1 MKVKLCKRIL
11 ASAFALGLTLSMLPS
26 TALAAP
32 DDEVSVQADG
42 DANVEG
48 LNMDKTVTLK
58 NDGTYTINLEAYA
71 TGEVTIT
78 EEKVPLDIVL
88 VVDQSGS
95 MADPFTYTEE
105 QVRWEQY
112 DGSYSQAYSSEVYH
126 VCADGTYKV
135 LNVTREWVWNRG
147 GYNYTFSCSEPNCP
161 FGSHS
166 NQCLGAGWLQRP
178 NGLIGGADWGDQL
191 FQRVVD
197 SEETTRV
204 LALQTTLR
212 NFVSQVETDASEN
225 NLNHKIAIVGF
236 GSASGYGNN
245 TEILT
250 VAGDNTSIN
259 NDDSIGVAYY
269 DLDDNDYRSALV
281 DCNDGIVDD
290 AIGALATNGA
300 TRTDLGMD
308 MAKKVLATE
317 TDSTRKKVVIMFTD
331 GVPTS
336 SNTFDTGVAADAIE
350 YAHDMKDNDT
360 DIYTVGIFD
369 DADASTLISGI
380 SGNGESANANRFMH
394 ATSSNYPDATTWG
407 RYGDPAATNYYMT
420 AGDAE
425 QLNEVFDSIAQSVTG
440 STSVTLTEAAVMKDI
455 LEDGFI
461 LPSGI
466 AANPSQYVTVQT
478 AQWNGSYF
486 KEPGPASGLTVT
498 ADETNKTVSVTGFSY
513 KDHYCVEGI
522 EGGEKLI
529 VTIRG
534 IQATEDAVTGTPV
547 YTNAIGSGISEGNVL
562 VPFDRPQVTIA
573 KQSYVMDYAKTATI
587 NVDDITVSGLD
598 KASDETLNG
607 SANWTDSVKENYGV
621 MTKSGSTL
629 SYTPSTTQ
637 WDGYD
642 SFYAFGTDS
651 NNNNAWTKLSVIPA
665 NNVYYEDDFI
675 TNESNG
681 TVGIEYTGNWSN
693 VTDENPNSGTQEPVK
708 GDGNTETPNSG
719 IHGGW
724 ENSSLA
730 DDTLYSDGTAHKL
743 ENGATATFTFTGTGV
758 DIYSRTNT
766 ETGYVVAQLF
776 RYDNEG
782 GTEKEVLTQSYVI
795 DNYAESGDYYQ
806 IPTVAFTCPEYGKY
820 KVKLTVASTSDGRST
835 YYIDGIRVYN
845 PLSESQKTDSTV
857 SEAYG
862 DELGATFIEVR
873 DILLDAAGLETD
885 ADGNVIIPDTTLT
898 GAVFLD
904 GTNGNTYN
912 VGEYFEYGPK
922 NEVYIAKDQ
931 AIVISVNPYET
942 VDIGLKAPEGTTA
955 YALVTND
962 IDAGAEE
969 TVANT
974 IISSASD
981 LYYPVTANGG
991 GLIMIKNVEDSL
1003 LSVTKLKTTSSTGLT
1018 SFSLADAIAYANEFD
1033 SLPVV
1038 DYTAAPSDEG
1048 ELDTEEPSE
1057 PAEEPS
1063 DEEGDVVID
1072 NPDETLDQDEQPE
1085 QSRPI
1090 KTWFENLINGI
1101 LNMFGRW

>member
-1 MKVKLCKRIL
+1 MKAKLGKRIL
-11 ASAFALGLTLSMLPS
+11 VSAFALGLTLSMLPS
-26 TALAAP
+26 TVFAAP
-32 DDEVSVQADG
+32 VASNDGTSAQAEG

-48 LNMDKTVTLK
+48 LNTEKTVTLEK
-58 NDGTYTINLEAYA
+58 DGTYTINLNAYA
-71 TGEVTIT
+71 TGEVKIT

-95 MADPFTYTEE
+95 MADPFTTDYQVKYE
-105 QVRWEQY
+105 QF
-112 DGSYSQAYSSEVYH
+112 DGSYYQAYSSEVYH

-135 LNVTREWVWNRG
+135 LNVTRDWDST
-147 GYNYTFSCSEPNCP
+147 GYRYTFSCDEPGCP
-161 FGSHS
+161 FGTNS
-166 NQCLGAGWLQRP
+166 NHCFLFGWTQGPNYSGWLQ
-178 NGLIGGADWGDQL
+178 GGVDWGKQL
-191 FQRVVD
+191 YKRVTT
-197 SEETTRV
+197 STETTRV
-204 LALQTTLR
+204 LALQETLR
-212 NFVSQVETDASEN
+212 NFVSKVETDASEN
-225 NLNHKIAIVGF
+225 NLEHKIAIVGF
-236 GSASGYGNN
+236 GSQSGYGNN

-250 VAGDNTSIN
+250 VEGDNTDLSN
-259 NDDSIGVAYY
+259 YDSIGVAYN
-269 DLDDNDYRSALV
+269 DLIPSDYSSALV
-281 DCNDGIVDD
+281 DCNAGIVDD

-336 SNTFDTGVAADAIE
+336 SNTFDTGVAANAIE
-350 YAHDMKDNDT
+350 NAYEMKSNNT

-369 DADASTLISGI
+369 DADAATLITNI
-380 SGNGESANANRFMH
+380 SGNSESANANRFMH

-407 RYGDPAATNYYMT
+407 SYGNPAATNYYMT
-420 AGDAE
+420 AENAD
-425 QLNEVFDSIAQSVTG
+425 QLNEVFESIAQSVTG
-440 STSVTLTEAAVMKDI
+440 STSVTLTKDAVMKDI
-455 LEDGFI
+455 LADEFI

-466 AANPSQYVTVQT
+466 ADNPSNYVTVQT
-478 AQWNGSYF
+478 AYWNGTRF
-486 KEPGPASGLTVT
+486 EKPTPVTTGLTVT
-498 ADETNKTVSVTGFSY
+498 ADETKKTVSVTGFSY
-513 KDHYCVEGI
+513 KDNYCVEGLK
-522 EGGEKLI
+522 GGQKLI

-534 IQATEDAVTGTPV
+534 IQATDDAVTGTPV

-562 VPFDRPQVTIA
+562 VPFERPQVTIA

-587 NVDDITVSGLD
+587 NVNGITVSGLD
-598 KASDETLNG
+598 KASDEILNG
-607 SANWTDSVKENYGV
+607 STNWTDSVKEKYGV
-621 MTKSGSTL
+621 MTKSGSAL

-642 SFYAFGTDS
+642 SFYAFGKDS
-651 NNNNAWTKLSVIPA
+651 SNNNAWTKLSVIPA

-681 TVGIEYTGNWSN
+681 TVGIEYTGTWS
-693 VTDENPNSGTQEPVK
+693 VDGTS
-708 GDGNTETPNSG
+708 DGNTGEVDGTDEKDNS
-719 IHGGW
+719 HGW
-724 ENSSLA
+724 ISSMN
-730 DDTLYSDGTAHKL
+730 DDEKYSDGTAHLLK
-743 ENGATATFTFTGTGV
+743 NGATATFTFTGTGV

-766 ETGYVVAQLF
+766 STGYVVAQLF
-776 RYDNEG
+776 RYDNED

-806 IPTVAFTCPEYGKY
+806 IPTVSFTCPEYGKY

-845 PLSESQKTDSTV
+845 PLSESQETDSTV

-862 DELGATFIEVR
+862 DELEATFIEVR
-873 DILLDAAGLETD
+873 DNLLTAAGLETD
-885 ADGNVIIPDTTLT
+885 EDGKVTIPEGATLS

-904 GTNGNTYN
+904 RKEETYD
-912 VGEYFEYGPK
+912 VGDYFEYGPK
-922 NEVYIAKDQ
+922 NEVYLANGQ
-931 AIVISVNPYET
+931 AIVISVKPYET
-942 VDIGLKAPEGTTA
+942 VDVGLKAPEGTA
-955 YALVTND
+955 NAHVTND
-962 IDAGAEE
+962 TDEGLEA

-974 IISSASD
+974 NISSASD
-981 LYYPVTANGG
+981 LYYSVTANGD
-991 GLIMIKNVEDSL
+991 GLIMIKNVGDNL

-1038 DYTAAPSDEG
+1038 EYTAEPSDEG
-1048 ELDTEEPSE
+1048 ALDTEEPSE